1 MALPARVGFAGFAMD
16 LFTQLFGDL
25 LAFVY
30 HCFDRIVIY
39 GYLSGLSRPERVV
52 NFFRLVVGVPV
63 VSKEVLSQ
71 RTADYQ
77 NWVEA
82 FARNHRIPIEWAE
95 KGVRKEDH
103 VLPWQRRMVR
113 TDTYGVYFIL
123 KSMEQGPTFRVT
135 VPKYPTKDPN
145 YRILAR
151 QRSRF
156 THYYFYIRD
165 ETLGPMVMRI
175 ASFLPF
181 QTTYYLNGH
190 SFIEQEL
197 NRAQIGFRKN
207 DNAFLAVDDIAALQ
221 AAADRLTPD
230 IIRKRL
236 DYWTLILGPKFSAKE
251 RTRLN
256 LSRFYAIAQIEYCRN
271 FIFKRHF
278 PIHKLFERSC
288 ELGLWRLTADKIAE
302 IFGTRLNRRMRGK
315 LATIIDRIEHGHHV
329 FRAYFKNA
337 FLKQYEKFATF
348 LRNELV
354 SNNLADFQ
362 LRKGLDH
369 LEAVRERFQD
379 ITGRFAGFQA
389 QWLNV
394 HVDFPLLQR
403 IALPI
408 TVGAVRYPGIRI
420 QDPRVIRLL
429 EILLHGGTHVGG
441 WTSNQ
446 IHQAVLTT
454 FHLSDKRYGLNQLR
468 YDLRKLKGHGLLQRD
483 GSRYAYRLTPKGVQV
498 ALLFLFFHKRLCG
511 PLAHSRFNH
520 RPVDHHRPASKLEAA
535 YHRADQAIQHI
546 IDLLAT

>member
-1 MALPARVGFAGFAMD
+1 ME
-16 LFTQLFGDL
+16 LFTQLFGNL

-39 GYLSGLSRPERVV
+39 GYLSGLSRPEQVV
-52 NFFRLVVGVPV
+52 HFFRNVVGVAT

-77 NWVEA
+77 AWVEA
-82 FARNHRIPIEWAE
+82 FARNRLPIEWAE

-103 VLPWQRRMVR
+103 VLPWQRRMAR
-113 TDTYGVYFIL
+113 QDAYGVYFIF
-123 KSMEQGPTFRVT
+123 KSMEQGASFRVS
-135 VPKYPTKDPN
+135 VPKYASKDPN

-165 ETLGPMVMRI
+165 EVLGPIVMRVG
-175 ASFLPF
+175 SFFPF
-181 QTTYYLNGH
+181 HTSYYINGH

-197 NRAQIGFRKN
+197 KRAQIGFRKT
-207 DNAFLAVDDIAALQ
+207 DNAFLAVDDVAALQ
-221 AAADRLTPD
+221 AAADKLSAE
-230 IIRKRL
+230 IIRKQL

-251 RTRLN
+251 RKQFQ

-302 IFGTRLNRRMRGK
+302 IFGTRVHRRMNGK

-329 FRAYFKNA
+329 FRAYFKHA
-337 FLKQYEKFATF
+337 FLKQYEKFSTF

-354 SNNLADFQ
+354 SNNLADFR
-362 LRKGLDH
+362 LKKGLQH
-369 LEAVRERFQD
+369 LEAVRQRFQT
-379 ITGRFAGFQA
+379 ITARFAGFQA

-403 IALPI
+403 LALPI
-408 TVGAVRYPGIRI
+408 TVGEVRYPGIKI
-420 QDPRVIRLL
+420 HEPRVIRLL
-429 EILLHGGTHVGG
+429 EVLLHGGSHLGG
-441 WTSNQ
+441 WTARQ
-446 IHQAVLTT
+446 IHHAVLTS
-454 FHLSDKRYGLNQLR
+454 FHLSETTYGLNQLR
-468 YDLRKLKGHGLLQRD
+468 YDLRKLKSLPRRRPGATAFYSVTARATPT
-483 GSRYAYRLTPKGVQV
+483 GSRQK
-498 ALLFLFFHKRLCG
+498 
-511 PLAHSRFNH
+511 
-520 RPVDHHRPASKLEAA
+520 ASKSRCSFCSFTNDSADPSPTAA
-535 YHRADQAIQHI
+535 FTTAPTPLTSQPANSKPPTT
-546 IDLLAT
+546 APTKPFST